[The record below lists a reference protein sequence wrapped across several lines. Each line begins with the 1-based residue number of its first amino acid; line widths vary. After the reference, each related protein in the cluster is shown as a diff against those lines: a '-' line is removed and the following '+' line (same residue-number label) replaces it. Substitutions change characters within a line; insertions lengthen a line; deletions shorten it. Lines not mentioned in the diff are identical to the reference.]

1 MTFEGSGLRHRC
13 SGLSSLEWALERVL
27 GDTTFESLGFG
38 VEPPGF
44 GVDAQGAR
52 ARRLRVDGLPALILG
67 LRGAP
72 GDSGPSEA
80 MVIYLIVNG
89 WQ

>member
-1 MTFEGSGLRHRC
+1 MGSRG
-13 SGLSSLEWALERVL
+13 SLEWALQRAL
-27 GDTTFESLGFG
+27 GDTTFESL
-38 VEPPGF
+38 GF

-72 GDSGPSEA
+72 GDSGPSDA